1 MLLTISYI
9 GGRGAVFVTCAY
21 VYTPPCLTI
30 SLSSLFLSLSL
41 VGEQLRDQVEERL
54 KFYDTGDAPRKN
66 VDVMSAVAESLR
78 KIATKTEKV
87 SKKSKKSIG
96 GDEKGGDDEK
106 KEKKDKKRSK
116 EVADTAE
123 EVVEEDEGKKK
134 KKKKVRLNFQFDEVL
149 LSDSICVKLTLLL
162 TLIFLYTSFYS
173 LSLRNLWAVRK
184 LQRSMAKN
192 P

>member
-1 MLLTISYI
+1 MFERPRCVLFIISII
-9 GGRGAVFVTCAY
+9 GGREPVFVTCAN

-30 SLSSLFLSLSL
+30 SLSLLFLPLSL
-41 VGEQLRDQVEERL
+41 LGEQLRDQVEERL

-96 GDEKGGDDEK
+96 GDEKAGDDEK

-116 EVADTAE
+116 EVADAAE

-134 KKKKVRLNFQFDEVL
+134 KKKKVRLNFQFEDAL
-149 LSDSICVKLTLLL
+149 LSDGVRVKLLLLL
-162 TLIFLYTSFYS
+162 TLFYLFHLFTLCLLGIS
-173 LSLRNLWAVRK
+173 GR
-184 LQRSMAKN
+184 
-192 P
+192 